1 MKTKRRQT
9 SEASLAFLDVISCG
23 FGAIV
28 LLLVIARIGDPAS
41 IENIK
46 DQLIGSLKAFQLELF
61 DIRGET
67 ILLEEQLVSQQE
79 QLSELRERIA
89 RLQKQLAS
97 AKAQATENA
106 QSLAQEKEQ
115 LKLVQ
120 QVLSEE
126 MLRLQEAGSVSQND
140 LVGGIPADSEYIIF
154 VIDTSGSMQSRAWE
168 KVQKEMINILDI
180 YPEVKGLQVLND
192 MGQYMYDDYRGQWIL
207 DNPDQ
212 RDDIVRK
219 LQQWA
224 PFSNSSPVEGIEGAL
239 RDFYERDRKISIYIL
254 GDDFQGRS
262 VKRVVDM
269 VNQINQI
276 DRTTGG
282 LARIHAI
289 GFPVQFVAGR
299 EPGAG
304 AIKFAALMR
313 KLSYNNGGTFVG
325 LNSLN

>member
-28 LLLVIARIGDPAS
+28 LLLVIARIGDPAT
-41 IENIK
+41 IEDMK
-46 DQLIGSLKAFQLELF
+46 DQLVGSLKAFQLELF
-61 DIRGET
+61 DIRGDT

-79 QLSELRERIA
+79 QLSQLLERIA
-89 RLQKQLAS
+89 RLQAQLAS
-97 AKAQATENA
+97 AKAQATKNA

-126 MLRLQEAGSVSQND
+126 MLRLQEAGSRSQND

-168 KVQKEMINILDI
+168 KVQKEMINILDV

-192 MGQYMYDDYRGQWIL
+192 MGQYMYDAYRGQWIA

-212 RDDIVRK
+212 RDDIVRT

-299 EPGAG
+299 EPGTG

-313 KLSYNNGGTFVG
+313 ELSYNNGGTFVG

>member
-1 MKTKRRQT
+1 MT
-9 SEASLAFLDVISCG
+9 DVLTEWRG
-23 FGAIV
+23 TAAAV
-28 LLLVIARIGDPAS
+28 L
-41 IENIK
+41 E
-46 DQLIGSLKAFQLELF
+46 
-61 DIRGET
+61 
-67 ILLEEQLVSQQE
+67 
-79 QLSELRERIA
+79 
-89 RLQKQLAS
+89 
-97 AKAQATENA
+97 
-106 QSLAQEKEQ
+106 SLAQEKEQ

-126 MLRLQEAGSVSQND
+126 MLRLQEASSISQND

-154 VIDTSGSMQSRAWE
+154 VIDTSPSMRGTAWE

-180 YPEVKGLQVLND
+180 YPEVKGLQVLN
-192 MGQYMYDDYRGQWIL
+192 GYGYYMFDAYQGQWL
-207 DNPDQ
+207 EDNPDQ
-212 RDDIVRK
+212 RDQILRT

-224 PFSNSSPVEGIEGAL
+224 PSDPSNPVGGIEGAL

-276 DRTTGG
+276 DRKIGG

-289 GFPVQFVAGR
+289 GFPVQFTAGR

-313 KLSYNNGGTFVG
+313 ELSYNNGGTFVG